1 MEYARWSLSLKDFST
16 LSEHLDF
23 MSQGEFPS
31 EMFTQFRQL
40 EHEYIGYQ
48 SLTDVP
54 RTLTYRE
61 ETLSYDSYKNRSTPD
76 VVAALRATDNIF
88 AQCQLWGILMEREG
102 PMFEVSSNYC
112 ISSLIYVWLH
122 SI

>member
-1 MEYARWSLSLKDFST
+1 
-16 LSEHLDF
+16 

-61 ETLSYDSYKNRSTPD
+61 EDISYETFKNHSTLD
-76 VVAALRATDNIF
+76 VVTVLRSQENVF
-88 AQCQLWGILMEREG
+88 GQCQLWGILMEREG
-102 PMFEVSSNYC
+102 PMFEVRIFSVFY
-112 ISSLIYVWLH
+112 L
-122 SI
+122 

>member
-1 MEYARWSLSLKDFST
+1 
-16 LSEHLDF
+16 

-31 EMFTQFRQL
+31 AMFTQFKQL

-61 ETLSYDSYKNRSTPD
+61 ENLCFDSYKNRSTPD
-76 VVAALRATDNIF
+76 VVAALRSTDNIF
-88 AQCQLWGILMEREG
+88 AQSQLWGILKEREG
-102 PMFEVSSNYC
+102 PMYEVSK
-112 ISSLIYVWLH
+112 IDQLF
-122 SI
+122 